1 MEDAVTGGSYAADP
15 ADYRPDATGYRPDAT
30 GYRPDATGYRADQP
44 DYRPD
49 VTDQSVGDLL
59 GRVTSDLSTL
69 MRQEVEL
76 AKVEI
81 KEEATKAGKASGTL
95 VGAGLVGYL
104 VLVFLS
110 LAVMFG
116 LDQVLPIGWAAVITA
131 VLLGIVAAVLFVL
144 GRKQL
149 QQVNPKPEQT
159 VETLKEMSSG
169 RRIAPAEAADR
180 ADQAGTRHGR
190 GRADREGV
198 TQARHGA
205 PGRGNQE
212 RDRRPQGASHGY
224 DVRRHVIGR
233 RHGLGGRV
241 ERAGHGVRRHVGR
254 AERRVLGRRHRRV
267 DGAQGAPAGRGQSAR
282 RGADRLRHRL
292 AGVLAAAGLA
302 EERELAHQ
310 VKDQAQP
317 AVQAVGQQAAQVLS
331 EVKDNL
337 QEPAQ
342 EAVQSV
348 KDTATDAAGTVKD
361 EARSAAGD
369 VKGQAQ
375 DSTQRVRGQAP
386 SSGVAPPFARVGS
399 GSGPAR

>member
-110 LAVMFG
+110 LGVMFG

-159 VETLKEMSSG
+159 VETLKE
-169 RRIAPAEAADR
+169 
-180 ADQAGTRHGR
+180 
-190 GRADREGV
+190 
-198 TQARHGA
+198 
-205 PGRGNQE
+205 
-212 RDRRPQGASHGY
+212 
-224 DVRRHVIGR
+224 DVQWAKNRT
-233 RHGLGGRV
+233 
-241 ERAGHGVRRHVGR
+241 
-254 AERRVLGRRHRRV
+254 
-267 DGAQGAPAGRGQSAR
+267 S
-282 RGADRLRHRL
+282 
-292 AGVLAAAGLA
+292 
-302 EERELAHQ
+302 
-310 VKDQAQP
+310 
-317 AVQAVGQQAAQVLS
+317 
-331 EVKDNL
+331 
-337 QEPAQ
+337 
-342 EAVQSV
+342 
-348 KDTATDAAGTVKD
+348 
-361 EARSAAGD
+361 
-369 VKGQAQ
+369 
-375 DSTQRVRGQAP
+375 
-386 SSGVAPPFARVGS
+386 
-399 GSGPAR
+399 